1 MPTHVDVPKH
11 ASSSMKRS
19 LSTWNDEL
27 GSRTIQGHSIQPNQ
41 KSRHGKNSK
50 IYAKKEAI
58 ELESTDHT
66 KNNRGSHCWTSFENE
81 HHRKFD
87 SNKKKKCSQQS
98 TIILVGTVLVFCVV
112 IAVTLGILLSKP
124 KTKYPNAIL
133 RWNPEASTIA
143 GMTGQ
148 YGNASDLLFA
158 PFGLALDFSNTLYIA
173 DGFNNRVQAYSRG
186 DSFGITVAGQENGTS
201 NSTSDY
207 LNFPS
212 DVAVDSNGSVYVTD
226 TFNYR
231 VSLWTSGSSS
241 GVIIAGTGISGSTNN
256 TLDIVY
262 GVARDPNSGTL
273 YLSDTG
279 NHRVMRYLSGAS
291 SGTVVAGGNGAGL
304 SVTQLSNPI
313 GLYFDSFTNSL
324 IIANYG
330 ANNIVR
336 WVIGS
341 QNWTLVA
348 GNMQG
353 LSGTNSSELNQPTD
367 VTLDPMGNIYVVDM
381 GNNRIQFYSNDQS
394 DGTTIAGVTSSN
406 GNNSLLLN
414 NAYSLA
420 LDNQLNLYVADTY
433 NHRIQKFIRF

>member
-1 MPTHVDVPKH
+1 
-11 ASSSMKRS
+11 
-19 LSTWNDEL
+19 
-27 GSRTIQGHSIQPNQ
+27 
-41 KSRHGKNSK
+41 
-50 IYAKKEAI
+50 
-58 ELESTDHT
+58 
-66 KNNRGSHCWTSFENE
+66 
-81 HHRKFD
+81 
-87 SNKKKKCSQQS
+87 
-98 TIILVGTVLVFCVV
+98 
-112 IAVTLGILLSKP
+112 
-124 KTKYPNAIL
+124 
-133 RWNPEASTIA
+133 
-143 GMTGQ
+143 
-148 YGNASDLLFA
+148 
-158 PFGLALDFSNTLYIA
+158 
-173 DGFNNRVQAYSRG
+173 
-186 DSFGITVAGQENGTS
+186 
-201 NSTSDY
+201 
-207 LNFPS
+207 
-212 DVAVDSNGSVYVTD
+212 
-226 TFNYR
+226 
-231 VSLWTSGSSS
+231 
-241 GVIIAGTGISGSTNN
+241 
-256 TLDIVY
+256 LDIVY